1 MSNKTV
7 YPWQKYSKN
16 PLIVKDDVGK
26 AKPNTYPIPNCAFG
40 TRTVPGKEESLGEVL
55 CHMEHFAS
63 MEIRPERDFKKTN
76 IMSIKRNLC
85 TAKEF
90 QEFRQSHDIRQKVV
104 QGKPRINETPKQ
116 QVFGRK
122 NKTPS
127 PIKNVLAYD
136 YGAVA
141 EKQQAEA
148 YTPRPS
154 TAKSRIS
161 AETKSSKLLK
171 ETIKKNHL
179 MQSQPEQLKKLS
191 QFANVK
197 AKTKTRY

>member
-7 YPWQKYSKN
+7 YPWEKYSTN

-40 TRTVPGKEESLGEVL
+40 TRTVPGKEESLAEVL

-63 MEIRPERDFKKTN
+63 NEIRPERDFKKTN
-76 IMSIKRNLC
+76 IMSIKQNLY
-85 TAKEF
+85 TAKDF
-90 QEFRQSHDIRQKVV
+90 QEFRQSHDIRLKVV
-104 QGKPRINETPKQ
+104 QGKPRMNETPKL

-141 EKQQAEA
+141 EKKQAEA
-148 YTPRPS
+148 YTSRPS

-161 AETKSSKLLK
+161 VETKSSKLLR

-197 AKTKTRY
+197 PKTKTRY